1 MPIRTIKNASF
12 ALAIAVA
19 GPCFAQTTSQAQT
32 ASATPALQPAAAP
45 EIKLDTSVIYA
56 RGSYGLPT
64 DTDIWMAQVSPTYET
79 TDYRLQLA
87 VPYIWLKGPASAA
100 GGVGATAAS
109 RSESGVGDVSV
120 TGTWKLAPTDGWY
133 TSVGAKVKFPT
144 ADDAKGLGTG
154 QTDAAFQFDAAKKF
168 GDLTPYATVGYQ
180 FLGRSALYP
189 MKDGAFAT
197 VGVISPISDQAMF
210 GIGGN
215 WRQPTFTGGKSAEE
229 LMLFIQQKMSGSS
242 HFQIFALHGFTDASP
257 SFALG
262 ATLGWKW

>member
-1 MPIRTIKNASF
+1 MQTRTLNTTSL
-12 ALAIAVA
+12 ALAFVLA
-19 GPCFAQTTSQAQT
+19 GPCFAQTKSSEQTSPT
-32 ASATPALQPAAAP
+32 RPTVETTPAP

-64 DTDIWMAQVSPTYET
+64 DTDIWMVMAAPTYET
-79 TDYRLQLA
+79 SDYRLQLSL
-87 VPYIWLKGPASAA
+87 PYLWLKGPASAA
-100 GGVGATAAS
+100 GGVGAAAAS
-109 RSESGVGDVSV
+109 RSESGIGDVAV
-120 TGTWKLAPTDGWY
+120 TGTWKLAPADGWY

-144 ADDAKGLGTG
+144 ADDTKGLGTG
-154 QTDAAFQFDAAKKF
+154 QTDAAFQFDVTKKF
-168 GDLTPYATVGYQ
+168 GDFTPYATVGYQ
-180 FLGRSALYP
+180 FLGRSTLYP

-197 VGVISPISDQAMF
+197 VGFLTPVSDEATF

-229 LMLFIQQKMSGSS
+229 LMAFVQQKISDSS
-242 HFQIFALHGFTDASP
+242 HFQIFVLHGFTDASP

>member
-1 MPIRTIKNASF
+1 MQSRTLKSASL
-12 ALAIAVA
+12 ALTLAVA
-19 GPCFAQTTSQAQT
+19 GSCFAQTTSSAQT
-32 ASATPALQPAAAP
+32 APARPAVQPAAAP
-45 EIKLDTSVIYA
+45 EVKLDTSVIYA

-64 DTDIWMAQVSPTYET
+64 DTDIWMALVAPTYET
-79 TDYRLQLA
+79 SDYRLQLTLH
-87 VPYIWLKGPASAA
+87 YLWLKGPASAA

-109 RSESGVGDVSV
+109 RSESGIGDVAV
-120 TGTWKLAPTDGWY
+120 TGTWKLAPANGWY
-133 TSVGAKVKFPT
+133 PSVGAKIKFPT

-154 QTDAAFQFDAAKKF
+154 QTDASFQFDVAKKL
-168 GDLTPYATVGYQ
+168 GDITPYATFGYQ
-180 FLGRSALYP
+180 FLGRSTLYP

-197 VGVISPISDQAMF
+197 VGFLTPVSDEGTF

-229 LMLFIQQKMSGSS
+229 LMLFVQQKISDSS

-257 SFALG
+257 DFALG